1 MCFFFF
7 KQKTAYEMRIS
18 DWSSDVCSSDLLHA
32 LIGKE
37 FVAAAPVLTL
47 MLLASTFDLI
57 SSSLRSA
64 AYAIGHAGKVL
75 RIYALSAGIFLVAF
89 VAFTSWLG
97 LIAPGLAACVAAT
110 FSPLARITLIR
121 TRHHTPMA

>member
-1 MCFFFF
+1 MAFVTAGYFFG
-7 KQKTAYEMRIS
+7 
-18 DWSSDVCSSDLLHA
+18 DNLLHA
-32 LIGKE
+32 LIGEE

-64 AYAIGHAGKVL
+64 AYAIGHAGQVL
-75 RIYALSAGIFLVAF
+75 RISALSAGIFLVAF

-97 LIAPGLAACVAAT
+97 LIGAGIAACVAAALP
-110 FSPLARITLIR
+110 PLPFIALIR
-121 TRHHTPMA
+121 TSMPKPLA

>member
-1 MCFFFF
+1 
-7 KQKTAYEMRIS
+7 MRIS
-18 DWSSDVCSSDLLHA
+18 DLSSDLCSSDLLIAYRTALLGGGFGMAFVTAGYFFGDNLLHA

-75 RIYALSAGIFLVAF
+75 RIYALSAGIFQIGRASCRERVF
-89 VAFTSWLG
+89 QYV
-97 LIAPGLAACVAAT
+97 
-110 FSPLARITLIR
+110 
-121 TRHHTPMA
+121 